1 MSLSQQILNELDSI
15 NKKEE
20 YSKIIDSPV
29 KIVISSAQL
38 RRLLDTAFNAKSED
52 QLNSLVLSASNMGH
66 PIESDS
72 DLDQCIFE
80 SSFIKS
86 EKEEDEVPVEE
97 DITGV
102 TEAPL
107 PETPVE
113 LVEEREVPTEQTGAE
128 NENSSDEEKKKP
140 SQEELNKITND
151 KTDISKSEEIEVSES
166 KDNK

>member
-29 KIVISSAQL
+29 KIIISSAQL

-52 QLNSLVLSASNMGH
+52 QLNSLVVSASNIGH

-80 SSFIKS
+80 SSFIKN
-86 EKEEDEVPVEE
+86 KEVPVEE

-102 TEAPL
+102 AEAPV
-107 PETPVE
+107 PETSVK
-113 LVEEREVPTEQTGAE
+113 LVEEKEVHTEQTGTE
-128 NENSSDEEKKKP
+128 NDNSPDEEKKKP

-151 KTDISKSEEIEVSES
+151 KSDTSQTEEIEVSES
-166 KDNK
+166 EDDK

>member
-29 KIVISSAQL
+29 KIIISSAQL

-80 SSFIKS
+80 SSFIKN
-86 EKEEDEVPVEE
+86 EKEDEVPVEE

-102 TEAPL
+102 TEAPI
-107 PETPVE
+107 PETPVG
-113 LVEEREVPTEQTGAE
+113 LVEEKEVPIEQTGTE
-128 NENSSDEEKKKP
+128 NDNFPDEEKKKP

-151 KTDISKSEEIEVSES
+151 KSDTSQTEGIEVSES
-166 KDNK
+166 EDNK

>member
-1 MSLSQQILNELDSI
+1 MSLSQQILNELDNI

-29 KIVISSAQL
+29 KIIISSAQL

-86 EKEEDEVPVEE
+86 EKEDEVPVEE

-102 TEAPL
+102 TEAPVS
-107 PETPVE
+107 ETPVE
-113 LVEEREVPTEQTGAE
+113 LVEEKEVPIEQAGTE
-128 NENSSDEEKKKP
+128 NDNFPDEEKKKP

-151 KTDISKSEEIEVSES
+151 KSDTSQTEGIEVSES
-166 KDNK
+166 EDNK